1 MRQRRGAAEEDV
13 GVVGVHPEAVG
24 RGLDAVAHEQLA
36 EVLGDVPDALGR
48 GAEGQ
53 AVVAEGHLRVDG
65 GERVHLHVQRLAG
78 AVLVRVAPREVEAA
92 DARRGGEERRR
103 APRRAMGAVGSG
115 SGGEGRG
122 GGSSFAVDL
131 GGGGPLSGEVL
142 AGRRGRGGAG
152 RGGAD
157 LVAGGAK

>member
-13 GVVGVHPEAVG
+13 GLVGVHPEAVG

-92 DARRGGEERRR
+92 DSRRGGEEPR
-103 APRRAMGAVGSG
+103 AEASH
-115 SGGEGRG
+115 GR
-122 GGSSFAVDL
+122 SWVWI
-131 GGGGPLSGEVL
+131 
-142 AGRRGRGGAG
+142 GRRGVGF
-152 RGGAD
+152 
-157 LVAGGAK
+157 